1 MKENTVSIGNSGEYF
16 VAAELERRGFTA
28 AVPMSNTKDFDILA
42 INRETQRQIAIQVKT
57 NRGKGKQWILNKKS
71 EELQGDNIYY
81 VLISLNELEYP
92 EYYIVESKL
101 VAKSVT
107 EGYKLWI
114 QNDGK
119 NGKHQET
126 PMRKFTFNSSKYDN
140 ILCLKAEDF
149 KDNWDKLK

>member
-81 VLISLNELEYP
+81 VLITLNELEYP

-101 VAKSVT
+101 VAKSVA
-107 EGYKLWI
+107 EGYKLWM

-126 PMRKFTFNSSKYDN
+126 S
-140 ILCLKAEDF
+140 ILFDRV
-149 KDNWDKLK
+149 

>member
-101 VAKSVT
+101 VAKSVA

-119 NGKHQET
+119 NGKRQET
-126 PMRKFTFNSSKYDN
+126 TMRKFTFNSSKYDN
-140 ILCLKAEDF
+140 ILCLKEEDF